1 MVKYID
7 AEKLIA
13 EIEQY
18 KQGAAIARFDNAGEN
33 ADYFQGK
40 VDLCDDLTHIVASLQ
55 QDKETLELCAKIWWE
70 EQGWIMIPPDVT
82 VEGIESLLKQVRKIL
97 QQEQPEVDLASEI
110 EAESKRYPE
119 VSYAKLSRIAKRF
132 YELGRARKE
141 E

>member
-1 MVKYID
+1 M
-7 AEKLIA
+7 
-13 EIEQY
+13 
-18 KQGAAIARFDNAGEN
+18 
-33 ADYFQGK
+33 
-40 VDLCDDLTHIVASLQ
+40 CDDLTHIVASLQ